1 MGDKT
6 MSSHYLDSLLSDR
19 EKIILVD
26 HQHWFVLFAAIFVEI
41 VSIFIIIAIITVLI
55 VIKPDIRA
63 LVSLGYLLTLIPI
76 ASLTRDVLAWTNR
89 EYIITSR
96 RVMQIAGIIYKN
108 VTDSSLE
115 KVNDVKLVQSV
126 WGRMFGF
133 GDIEILTGSELG
145 ANLFRRIANPVKF
158 KIAMMNAKE
167 RLERGSESGAVSN
180 DIPTLINGLDQLRKQ
195 GVLSEEEFQAKKK
208 ELLAKI

>member
-1 MGDKT
+1 
-6 MSSHYLDSLLSDR
+6 
-19 EKIILVD
+19 
-26 HQHWFVLFAAIFVEI
+26 
-41 VSIFIIIAIITVLI
+41 
-55 VIKPDIRA
+55 

-76 ASLTRDVLAWTNR
+76 ATMTRDVLAWTNR

-96 RVMQIAGIIYKN
+96 RVMQISGIIYKN

-145 ANLFRRIANPVKF
+145 ANLFRRIANPIKF

-167 RLERGSESGAVSN
+167 RLERGSESGGVSN